1 MVDLTFQTNKI
12 QPIHFNM
19 TNKTSQNK
27 VKKRTEQKREEKR
40 ATPTQVH
47 ANARNRKSNE
57 PYWISEI
64 KQRDKKIKTK
74 NLNIHE

>member
-40 ATPTQVH
+40 HLLKFMRMLEIENQM
-47 ANARNRKSNE
+47 NLIGFLKLNK
-57 PYWISEI
+57 EI
-64 KQRDKKIKTK
+64 KK
-74 NLNIHE
+74 

>member
-40 ATPTQVH
+40 HLLKFMRMLEIENQM
-47 ANARNRKSNE
+47 NLIGFLKLKK
-57 PYWISEI
+57 EI
-64 KQRDKKIKTK
+64 KK
-74 NLNIHE
+74 